1 MPFSYDQEL
10 HAMVNDFAP
19 RLFAVVQ
26 EYDTEDG
33 GRDGEIAAWGLTHP
47 DGHTDVTS
55 VEGTRRLSLK
65 SPERAA
71 WWFSREAD
79 VSARLIWFD
88 SAPRSA
94 PATQS

>member
-10 HAMVNDFAP
+10 HAMVNDHAP

-55 VEGTRRLSLK
+55 VEGTRRLSLN

-79 VSARLIWFD
+79 VSARLIWFE
-88 SAPRSA
+88 SVVGR
-94 PATQS
+94 